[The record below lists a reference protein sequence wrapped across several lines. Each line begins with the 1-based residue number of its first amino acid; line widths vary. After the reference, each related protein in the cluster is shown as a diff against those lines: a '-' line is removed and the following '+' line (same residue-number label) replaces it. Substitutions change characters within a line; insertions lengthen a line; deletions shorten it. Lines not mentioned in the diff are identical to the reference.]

1 MIVMTVLCCV
11 VRLQGDGA
19 KCGGNA
25 RKSPIT
31 RYPLD
36 MSVNNVVFYIAQSL
50 GQLDLEAATLLLS
63 LGLSYHRLVRRYRYL
78 GPQKS
83 TL

>member
-1 MIVMTVLCCV
+1 MVVKTVLCCAV
-11 VRLQGDGA
+11 CGQGDSS
-19 KCGGNA
+19 K
-25 RKSPIT
+25 RPVVVIKSPIT

-36 MSVNNVVFYIAQSL
+36 MSMNNVMFYIAQCP
-50 GQLDLEAATLLLS
+50 GQLNLEAATHSLS
-63 LGLSYHRLVRRYRYL
+63 LGLPFHQLVRRYRYL